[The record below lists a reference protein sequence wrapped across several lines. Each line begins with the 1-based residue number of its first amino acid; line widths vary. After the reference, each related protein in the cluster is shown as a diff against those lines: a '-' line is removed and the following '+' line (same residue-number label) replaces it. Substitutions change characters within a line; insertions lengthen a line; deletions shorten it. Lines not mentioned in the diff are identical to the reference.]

1 MMNLNP
7 PRVTNDVEVGEK
19 FAEEFSKFLNR
30 FGNRHTKPAIAKML
44 RDHRSIQQATMRF
57 FMEFVEGMAESGSDL
72 RNQASVD
79 LAKEIMKI
87 DSKKRVL
94 PFI

>member
-1 MMNLNP
+1 
-7 PRVTNDVEVGEK
+7 
-19 FAEEFSKFLNR
+19 
-30 FGNRHTKPAIAKML
+30 ML